1 MSAPIRLG
9 CLQLSCPSTG
19 LDLALTSNAS
29 ISTLAQSCSSDTPS
43 LADIESGRVWLAPTT
58 NAKLS
63 LAITWPSSTSNQ
75 RSNALRACLLTAVR
89 HAAVSTTS
97 LYSAT
102 IELTSL
108 NIPAMEPIEPSIF
121 SYCGAFAVLKHMFPC
136 HIIDPCVSA
145 HTYQETAHSSSR
157 KGCTLQPS
165 QASGGSATL
174 ESRPGASGIRYHITI
189 PVLRIRC

>member
-9 CLQLSCPSTG
+9 SLRLSCPSTG
-19 LDLALTSNAS
+19 LDLALTNNAS
-29 ISTLAQSCSSDTPS
+29 ISTLAQSYSSDAPS
-43 LADIESGRVWLAPTT
+43 LTDIESGRIWLAPTT

-75 RSNALRACLLTAVR
+75 HSNALRACLLTALR

-108 NIPAMEPIEPSIF
+108 NIPAMEPIKPSIF

-136 HIIDPCVSA
+136 HIIDSCVFA
-145 HTYQETAHSSSR
+145 HTHQETAHSSSR
-157 KGCTLQPS
+157 EGCTLQPY
-165 QASGGSATL
+165 QASRGFNTL
-174 ESRPGASGIRYHITI
+174 DSRPGISDI
-189 PVLRIRC
+189 